1 MDKKK
6 IIGITGGLA
15 SGKTTVADMLVEKGA
30 AKIDVDKI
38 GHELLAENED
48 VKQAVIALFGEK
60 ILSEGDIDRR
70 KLRKE
75 VFLDREKLENLNRL
89 MHPLMIKR
97 IKDEISRVSEGTLL
111 IDAAL
116 LIEMG
121 LNEVADF
128 VVVVT
133 ADDTIKIKRAAN
145 LGVSEEEAKRIIARQ
160 TPVSEKLKFADY
172 SIDNNGDLNTI
183 KKGVNKLWKKIQEL

>member
-75 VFLDREKLENLNRL
+75 VFFDREELENLNRL

-145 LGVSEEEAKRIIARQ
+145 LGVSEEEAKSIIARQ
-160 TPVSEKLKFADY
+160 TPVSEKLKSADY